1 MNKTLNSLPR
11 RQMLAGSAS
20 ALAAAGLATFTRGAA
35 AAGETPVASA
45 TPKPLPAYVNWKDP
59 ASVIVHSSTTI
70 ETKRAAFGSGVIT
83 PAEQLYIRNNLPAP
97 DASIVADRD
106 AWEVAIEGVK
116 APRKLT
122 LRELKTMGVETTAMV
137 LQCSGN
143 GRGYFPSKPSGT
155 PWQVGA
161 AGCVMWTGV
170 PVRVVAEAPPSDVQL
185 QFDICG
191 RTKWDASHVPCDYW
205 PFLAL

>member
-1 MNKTLNSLPR
+1 MKQTLNFLQR
-11 RQMLAGSAS
+11 RQLLAGSAS
-20 ALAAAGLATFTRGAA
+20 AVAAAGLATFARGAA

-45 TPKPLPAYVNWKDP
+45 TLKPLPAYVNWKDP

-70 ETKRAAFGSGVIT
+70 ETKRTAFGSGVIT

-97 DASIVADRD
+97 DASIIADRD

-116 APRKLT
+116 APRTLT
-122 LRELKTMGVETTAMV
+122 LRELKTLGVETTAMV

-161 AGCVMWTGV
+161 AGCV
-170 PVRVVAEAPPSDVQL
+170 
-185 QFDICG
+185 I
-191 RTKWDASHVPCDYW
+191 
-205 PFLAL
+205 